1 MRLLQL
7 LIENV
12 SKRYKRSDSYAL
24 RDLTL
29 DIGPGILG
37 LLGPNG
43 AGKSTLMRIIATIT
57 KPTHGTVRWNGV
69 DIAQQPD
76 ELRAHSG

>member
-1 MRLLQL
+1 MRLLRL

-12 SKRYKRSDSYAL
+12 SKRYKGSDFYAL

-37 LLGPNG
+37 LLVPQG
-43 AGKSTLMRIIATIT
+43 
-57 KPTHGTVRWNGV
+57 
-69 DIAQQPD
+69 Q
-76 ELRAHSG
+76 